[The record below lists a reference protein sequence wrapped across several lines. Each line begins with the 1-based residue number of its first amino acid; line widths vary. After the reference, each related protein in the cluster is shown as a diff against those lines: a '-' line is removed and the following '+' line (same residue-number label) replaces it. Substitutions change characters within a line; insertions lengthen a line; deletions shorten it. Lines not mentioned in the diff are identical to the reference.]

1 MKDRFLQGGEL
12 SKEDLAFLR
21 PTFDREKQMGPR
33 AVGQIAQVG
42 DGDKLK
48 QRVNSQLE
56 GDDV

>member
-1 MKDRFLQGGEL
+1 VKSKGSEL
-12 SKEDLAFLR
+12 SKDDLAFLK
-21 PTFDREKQMGPR
+21 PNFDRDRQMGPR
-33 AVGQIAQVG
+33 AVGQLAWVG